1 MKILLLSGAS
11 SIHTIRW
18 ANGLV
23 AAGCEVLLVTQ
34 QPLCQVIDELV
45 QVRKLPMLG
54 SAGYYLHAWK
64 LRSIVKQF
72 QPDIVNAHYAS
83 GYGTLS
89 RLAGCHPVLLNVW
102 GSDVYDFPQK
112 SGLHKQ
118 IIIKN
123 LRAADAVASTSHCML
138 EETKKYLPTAA
149 KTHVIPFGVDTK
161 KFEVGRMRDNGK
173 NSEIVIGTVKKL
185 EHKYGI
191 DTLLHAFKI
200 LFDWFT
206 EQRESGSLPNL
217 ILRIVGYGR
226 DEAKLKDLAAEL
238 GIRDQV
244 VFVGKVPNEAVPA
257 ELAYMDIFA
266 ALSRFDSESFGVSVV
281 EAGAAGL
288 PSVVSDVDGFKEVVI
303 QEQTGIIVPR
313 EDPRAAAEA
322 LKKLI
327 TSPVLISTLSLG
339 AKEHVKEK
347 YEWQRNVEEMIAIYQ
362 GTIQAYAD

>member
-23 AAGCEVLLVTQ
+23 AAGCDVLLVTQ
-34 QPLCQVIDELV
+34 QPLCQEIDARV
-45 QVRKLPMLG
+45 QLRKLPMLG
-54 SAGYYLHAWK
+54 AAGYYLHPWK
-64 LRSIVKQF
+64 LRQIVKQF

-112 SGLHKQ
+112 SGMHKK

-123 LRAADAVASTSHCML
+123 LRAADAVASTSRCML
-138 EETKKYLPTAA
+138 EETRKYLPPAA
-149 KTHVIPFGVDTK
+149 KTHVIPFGVDTQN
-161 KFEVGRMRDNGK
+161 FEVGRVRDNGK

-238 GIRDQV
+238 GIRDHV
-244 VFVGKVPNEAVPA
+244 VFVGKVANEAVPG
-257 ELAYMDIFA
+257 ELAKMDIFA
-266 ALSRFDSESFGVSVV
+266 ALSRLNSESFGVSVV

-303 QEQTGIIVPR
+303 HKKTGIIVPR
-313 EDPRAAAEA
+313 EDPRATAEA
-322 LKKLI
+322 LKELI
-327 TSPVLISTLSLG
+327 TSPELMNTLGLD
-339 AKEHVKEK
+339 AEEHVKK
-347 YEWQRNVEEMIAIYQ
+347 RYEWQRNVEEMIAIYQ
-362 GTIQAYAD
+362 DTIQAYAN